1 MEKFQHDD
9 FDDLPP
15 IDDDIVA
22 NPKGVGEAGT
32 IGAPSAVVSAM
43 CDALSVAHID
53 MPVTLSKI
61 WNNRKKLG
69 D

>member
-22 NPKGVGEAGT
+22 NPKGEAGGPT
-32 IGAPSAVVSAM
+32 NQYVYQIIIIIRS
-43 CDALSVAHID
+43 L
-53 MPVTLSKI
+53 
-61 WNNRKKLG
+61 
-69 D
+69 